1 MAITSEAV
9 SDVTIVRAVFSVVVS
24 VSRERLSTVSAGKGV
39 KGLAIDLIQM
49 AVPPVGT
56 AGIGAELHRLSARS
70 LGQLLSAVAAA
81 VRVRKFFYMHSGL
94 GAGELVSAAEG

>member
-1 MAITSEAV
+1 MMYPRFDLQTENEEINHFYNSCFHNRSE
-9 SDVTIVRAVFSVVVS
+9 
-24 VSRERLSTVSAGKGV
+24 
-39 KGLAIDLIQM
+39 
-49 AVPPVGT
+49 PVGT
-56 AGIGAELHRLSARS
+56 ADIGAELHRLSARS

>member
-1 MAITSEAV
+1 M
-9 SDVTIVRAVFSVVVS
+9 VVS
-24 VSRERLSTVSAGKGV
+24 VGREGPAAVSAGKGI
-39 KGLAIDLIQM
+39 KGLAIDFVQM
-49 AVPPVGT
+49 AVPPMGT

-70 LGQLLSAVAAA
+70 LGQMLSAVAAA

>member
-1 MAITSEAV
+1 MAITSETV
-9 SDVTIVRAVFSVVVS
+9 SDVTIVRAVFSVVIS
-24 VSRERLSTVSAGKGV
+24 VGREGLSTVSAGKGV